1 MKLCGLELI
10 DCDKANKFVK
20 IINKS
25 NEIAKDFTDVENLY
39 VPQYGEFNSEW
50 AENIFLITLLTD
62 DNKYQ
67 NYITYIDLDD
77 GYRSR
82 SEFISF
88 VTDTPASVNMQYH
101 DIDVTIG
108 DIDQKDTDYDLVLYY
123 KDEVLFAS
131 GTDVSDG
138 YYPCGICDYNPEI
151 LNK

>member
-67 NYITYIDLDD
+67 NYITYVYCL
-77 GYRSR
+77 S
-82 SEFISF
+82 
-88 VTDTPASVNMQYH
+88 
-101 DIDVTIG
+101 
-108 DIDQKDTDYDLVLYY
+108 
-123 KDEVLFAS
+123 
-131 GTDVSDG
+131 
-138 YYPCGICDYNPEI
+138 
-151 LNK
+151 

>member
-25 NEIAKDFTDVENLY
+25 NEIAKDFSVAENLY
-39 VPQYGEFNSEW
+39 VPQYAEFSSDW
-50 AENIFLITLLTD
+50 SENIFLITLLKD
-62 DNKYQ
+62 DDKYQ
-67 NYITYIDLDD
+67 NYITFIDLDD
-77 GYRSR
+77 GYRSE
-82 SEFISF
+82 SGLISF
-88 VTDTPASVNMQYH
+88 VTDTPASVNMQYY
-101 DIDVTIG
+101 DINVTIG
-108 DIDQKDTDYDLVLYY
+108 DIDNKDTDYDLVLYY

-131 GTDVSDG
+131 GTDVSDS

>member
-25 NEIAKDFTDVENLY
+25 NEIAKDFSTVENLY
-39 VPQYGEFNSEW
+39 VTQYADFNSDW
-50 AENIFLITLLTD
+50 SENIFLITLLTD
-62 DNKYQ
+62 DGKYQ

-77 GYRSR
+77 GYRSQGWL
-82 SEFISF
+82 ISF
-88 VTDTPASVNMQYH
+88 VTDTPASVNMQYY

-108 DIDQKDTDYDLVLYY
+108 DIDDKDTDYDLVLYY

-131 GTDVSDG
+131 GTNVSDV
-138 YYPCGICDYNPEI
+138 YYPR
-151 LNK
+151 

>member
-10 DCDKANKFVK
+10 DYDKANKFVK

-25 NEIAKDFTDVENLY
+25 NEIAKDFSTVENLY
-39 VPQYGEFNSEW
+39 VTQYADFNSNW
-50 AENIFLITLLTD
+50 SENIFLITLLTD
-62 DNKYQ
+62 DGKYQ

-77 GYRSR
+77 GYRSQ
-82 SEFISF
+82 SGFISF
-88 VTDTPASVNMQYH
+88 VTDTPASINMEYY

-108 DIDQKDTDYDLVLYY
+108 DIDNKDTDYDLVLYY

-131 GTDVSDG
+131 GTDSSDS